1 MAKKKV
7 QHLTSVIASVF
18 SHAGHISKEEAR
30 EISGLDDQEFE
41 NVYAKAADIS
51 DKVMKTEGD
60 KMETFLAHV
69 AKEIDAYV
77 AHYGGKLFE

>member
-18 SHAGHISKEEAR
+18 SHAGHISKEDAK

-41 NVYAKAADIS
+41 KTYTKAADITA
-51 DKVMKTEGD
+51 KVMKTDGD
-60 KMETFLAHV
+60 KMDTFLAHV

>member
-1 MAKKKV
+1 MAKEKV

-18 SHAGHISKEEAR
+18 SHAGHISKDDAK
-30 EISGLDDQEFE
+30 EISGLDDHDFE
-41 NVYAKAADIS
+41 KAYAKASDITA
-51 DKVMKTEGD
+51 KVMQTEGD
-60 KMETFLAHV
+60 KMDTFLAHV

>member
-7 QHLTSVIASVF
+7 QHLTSVITSIF
-18 SHAGHISKEEAR
+18 SHAGHISKEDAKEL
-30 EISGLDDQEFE
+30 SGLDDHEFE
-41 NVYAKAADIS
+41 KVYAKASDITT
-51 DKVMKTEGD
+51 KVMQTEGD
-60 KMETFLAHV
+60 KMDTLLAHI

>member
-1 MAKKKV
+1 MAKHKI

-18 SHAGHISKEEAR
+18 SHVGHISKEDAK

-41 NVYAKAADIS
+41 KVYTKAADITAR
-51 DKVMKTEGD
+51 VMKTDGD
-60 KMETFLAHV
+60 KMESFLAHV